1 MAAKVNLEI
10 EFLRSLPEDE
20 TASRKIVKDRIT
32 ARAVERAAKRAYRGP
47 PLKTKRAI
55 KAEKS
60 RQERLKRQFNREA
73 AEWTVVR
80 KKAKMAYFT
89 QNNPERVAILENLRF
104 DLINSLMEND
114 QLREASAQKLA
125 ELSKLKALN
134 ERFSSRLSLNHQDTG
149 NGN

>member
-1 MAAKVNLEI
+1 MWAI
-10 EFLRSLPEDE
+10 
-20 TASRKIVKDRIT
+20 RKIENDRK
-32 ARAVERAAKRAYRGP
+32 AVPAVERAAKRAYKGP
-47 PLKTKRAI
+47 PLITQRAI
-55 KAEKS
+55 KAQNN
-60 RQERLKRQFNREA
+60 RQMKLHRQFNKEA

-80 KKAKMAYFT
+80 KKAKMAYFI
-89 QNNPERVAILENLRF
+89 QNNSEREAILENLGF
-104 DLINSLMEND
+104 DLIEATMKND